1 MLDVTVRIDEFV
13 PPGVKVRLDGLVEA
27 LRLVEFTDVERL
39 IVPPKP
45 PELLMVMVEVPDE
58 PAVIV
63 RPVGFALTVKS
74 PTPTETVDV
83 WESEPLVALIVT
95 V

>member
-1 MLDVTVRIDEFV
+1 MLEVTVRIDEFV
-13 PPGVKVRLDGLVEA
+13 PPGVKVRLDGFVDA
-27 LRLVEFTDVERL
+27 LRLVEFTEVEIL

-45 PELLMVMVEVPDE
+45 PELVIVKVEVPDE
-58 PAVIV
+58 PAVMV
-63 RPVGFALTVKS
+63 RLEGFAFIVKS

-83 WESEPLVALIVT
+83 CDSEPLVVLIVT